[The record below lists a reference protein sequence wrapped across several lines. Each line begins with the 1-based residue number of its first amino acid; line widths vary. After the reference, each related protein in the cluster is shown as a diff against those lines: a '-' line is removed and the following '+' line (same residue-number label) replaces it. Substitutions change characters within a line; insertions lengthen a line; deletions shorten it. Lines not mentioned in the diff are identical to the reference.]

1 MANRENR
8 FAGGTPL
15 TLRHNLAG
23 INDIYIREAFQE
35 IHDFL
40 HSHDILRGVFRK
52 VSFNAPA
59 AGTFIVDHGLPFVP
73 CEILLTSALGG
84 AAVGINYDS
93 ITDTTFEITTD
104 AAGPIKFLAGNITDF
119 DVTR

>member
-1 MANRENR
+1 MPNLANR

-23 INDIYIREAFQE
+23 IEDKYIRDAIQE

-52 VSFNAPA
+52 VTFTAPE
-59 AGTFIVDHGLPFVP
+59 AGTFTIEHGLPFVP
-73 CEILLTSALGG
+73 CEIWVTSALGG
-84 AAVGINYDS
+84 AAVTINYDS
-93 ITDTTFEITTD
+93 ISEESFEITTD
-104 AAGPIKFLAGNITDF
+104 QAGAVKFIAGNITDF

>member
-1 MANRENR
+1 MPGQSNR
-8 FAGGTPL
+8 FAAGTPL

-23 INDIYIREAFQE
+23 IQDKYIRDAFQE

-52 VSFNAPA
+52 VTFTAPE
-59 AGTFIVDHGLPFVP
+59 AGTYTIDHGLPFVP
-73 CEILLTSALGG
+73 CEIWVTSALGG
-84 AAVGINYDS
+84 AAVTVNYDS
-93 ITDTTFEITTD
+93 ISDETFEITTT
-104 AAGPIKFLAGNITDF
+104 AAGDVKFIAGNITDF